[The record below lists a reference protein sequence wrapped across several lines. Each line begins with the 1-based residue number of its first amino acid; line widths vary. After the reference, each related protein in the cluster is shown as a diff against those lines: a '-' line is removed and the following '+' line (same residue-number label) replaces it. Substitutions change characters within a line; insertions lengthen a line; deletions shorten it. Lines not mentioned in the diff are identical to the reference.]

1 MKTFDSS
8 RFFYQNSGKGIVR
21 TPEELAQEM
30 LSKIPEYIFESSTTT
45 FLDPACGRGT
55 FLEVIAKR
63 LKGYGHSRE
72 NIISRIFGIDIDP
85 IKSGINEA
93 KYILN
98 PENIIVQDF
107 LKMDLPTNWPKKFDV
122 EVVNPPYKGRLH
134 TEFLEKCYDLLG
146 EDGKMIFVHP
156 TNWLLHLRENSNYKK
171 DLALKNK
178 IGKHFVSFDFR
189 NPPDLFPEGGCSPY
203 YPLTITTVDKSKT
216 SPEITFINKDAG
228 VDCTVSNISDV
239 NHIGPFNLIKSIESK
254 IKLKSSIFIK
264 DSICNNLPD
273 KHYVSLNWMGGN
285 GFMSTEFTDGVI
297 RTFKN
302 RYNFINNDNNLVSQE
317 TLRSKPQGSKTVG
330 NSKAGMPFDSNQ
342 NAQDFLYYVTST
354 FFVKY
359 LIIAYNMDQNLK
371 SAFDY
376 VPMIDFS
383 LMRSDEMIF
392 KFFEFTEEEINLIK
406 KTVDTYKHA

>member
-8 RFFYQNSGKGIVR
+8 RFFYQDSDNGIIR
-21 TPEELAQEM
+21 TPVDLATEIIY
-30 LSKIPEYIFESSTTT
+30 SIPEYIFESSTTT

-93 KYILN
+93 KYIFN
-98 PENIIVQDF
+98 PENIIVKDF
-107 LKMDLPTNWPKKFDV
+107 LKMSLPTNWPKKFDV

-156 TNWLLHLRENSNYKK
+156 SNWLLHLRENNNYKK

-189 NPPDLFPEGGCSPY
+189 NPSDLFPEGGCSPY
-203 YPLTITTVDKSKT
+203 YPLTITTIDKSKT
-216 SPEITFINKDAG
+216 DQDITFINNETG
-228 VDCTVSNISDV
+228 VNCRVSSVSDV
-239 NHIGPFNLIKSIESK
+239 NHIGPFSLIKSIESK
-254 IKLKSSIFIK
+254 IKNKSKIFIK
-264 DSICNNLPD
+264 DRIDNDLPE
-273 KHYVSLNWMGGN
+273 KYYVSLNWMGGN
-285 GFMSTEFTDGVI
+285 GFMESKFSDGVI

-302 RYNFINNDNNLVSQE
+302 RYNFINNDNNRISQE
-317 TLRSKPQGSKTVG
+317 TLRSKPQGSKTIG
-330 NSKAGMPFDSNQ
+330 NSKAGIPFDTSQ
-342 NAQDFLYYVTST
+342 NAEDFLYYVTST
-354 FFVKY
+354 LFVKY
-359 LIIAYNMDQNLK
+359 LIIAYNMDQHLE
-371 SAFDY
+371 SAFEY

-383 LMRSDEMIF
+383 IMRSDDEIF
-392 KFFEFTEEEINLIK
+392 RFFEFSNEEIELIK
-406 KTVDTYKHA
+406 KTVETYKHA